1 MICFQRTRIA
11 ASAIVACLS
20 TTACSDFTPGCGS
33 DKAVDEVLRVIKN
46 QAPTMQHI
54 KIQQVHTLR
63 TNFATG
69 EVLCS
74 AAVIKTDANANQE
87 RVSVGY
93 NVYYDTQ
100 RRLAISVYG
109 APHQTLR
116 TERGD

>member
-1 MICFQRTRIA
+1 MICFQRTRIS
-11 ASAIVACLS
+11 ASALAAFLS

-54 KIQQVHTLR
+54 KIEQVHTLR

-74 AAVIKTDANANQE
+74 AAVIKTDANSNQE

-109 APHQTLR
+109 APH
-116 TERGD
+116 